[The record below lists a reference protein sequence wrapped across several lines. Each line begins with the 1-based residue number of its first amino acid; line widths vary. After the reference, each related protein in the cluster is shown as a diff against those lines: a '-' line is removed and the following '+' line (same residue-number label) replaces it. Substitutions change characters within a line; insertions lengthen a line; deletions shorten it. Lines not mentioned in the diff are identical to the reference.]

1 MRTCDP
7 KSFVSVGAAA
17 PDPPTWLFVM
27 YMSAQ
32 EQSNKLEAIAIRGF
46 IIFSGDRLLFPKSGS
61 GSRGFRNATIVPYTR
76 ENCHLLN
83 TYSGTGHRRFAVSI
97 TMRTYPCAYDRPD
110 PVQAKT
116 SPRRLSGLA
125 RQPRMAVLR
134 AAPN

>member
-17 PDPPTWLFVM
+17 PDPSTCLFVT

-46 IIFSGDRLLFPKSGS
+46 IIFWGDPRALPQEPS
-61 GSRGFRNATIVPYTR
+61 GSRGFRDATIVPHAR

-83 TYSGTGHRRFAVSI
+83 TYGGAGHRRIAVSI
-97 TMRTYPCAYDRPD
+97 TMRTYHCAYDPPN
-110 PVQAKT
+110 PVQAKI
-116 SPRRLSGLA
+116 SPKAFGVGTNSPGWRCYGA
-125 RQPRMAVLR
+125 
-134 AAPN
+134 